1 MYTFHLEF
9 AVFFSVG
16 NYCKTV
22 YGPVNSCLDTSS
34 LPLKES
40 ISMTS
45 DGQTSLV
52 EPSCARRERAS
63 RIPQTGKISI

>member
-1 MYTFHLEF
+1 MYTFYLEF

-16 NYCKTV
+16 NCKTV
-22 YGPVNSCLDTSS
+22 YGPVNSSLDTSS

-52 EPSCARRERAS
+52 EPSCARREEAS
-63 RIPQTGKISI
+63 RIPRTGKISI